1 MGKKE
6 NNYYQK
12 NGMGDLARQ
21 SVGGGE
27 SCRFI
32 RAKK

>member
-12 NGMGDLARQ
+12 NGMGDLAFKVLKVANP
-21 SVGGGE
+21 VGL
-27 SCRFI
+27 
-32 RAKK
+32 